1 PVILQAL
8 MVAPQPLFDAERRL
22 IGTRIGVGG
31 HAFRMQRDFR
41 IQMNGAFGAKAKTFA
56 LQRGMSRIAAVEIL
70 AHRFGDP
77 RLDTPAQCLA
87 DLNVFSGDAKRHA
100 CLRAVASLP
109 RSDGTLSAYSTYV
122 SYRAESTLAASLKRR
137 ATVRR
142 WRISGQRRDL
152 LVAPALHRRR
162 NAQGFAVFGHGAPRN
177 VDPGLAQPFDD
188 GIVGQYVSCALGI
201 DQLLDAV
208 PYRLGGMR
216 LTAVRGRNGRGE
228 EIFQLEN
235 AAARRHVLV
244 GGHARHR

>member
-1 PVILQAL
+1 HCLADRQLAQRHRRFGDDDRRSAVDRWLHFAFRRGDDVTRRIDCAAAIEPLGPVILQAL

-162 NAQGFAVFGHGAPRN
+162 NA
-177 VDPGLAQPFDD
+177 
-188 GIVGQYVSCALGI
+188 
-201 DQLLDAV
+201 
-208 PYRLGGMR
+208 
-216 LTAVRGRNGRGE
+216 
-228 EIFQLEN
+228 
-235 AAARRHVLV
+235 
-244 GGHARHR
+244 